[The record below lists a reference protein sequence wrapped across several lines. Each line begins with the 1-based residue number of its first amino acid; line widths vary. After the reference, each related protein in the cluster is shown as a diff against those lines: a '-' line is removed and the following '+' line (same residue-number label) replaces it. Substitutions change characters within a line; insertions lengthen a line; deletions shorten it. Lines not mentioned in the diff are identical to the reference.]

1 MQFLHDIMFVCLQP
15 IENTSIKSTKKQ
27 SIDLIFKANR
37 IRRVRIEG
45 FKKIIE
51 MSRTGDRAIDQK
63 SSIMRGNENTKVNG
77 NSELSHIR

>member
-1 MQFLHDIMFVCLQP
+1 MQFLHDIMFVCLRST
-15 IENTSIKSTKKQ
+15 ENTSTKKQ

-37 IRRVRIEG
+37 IRRVRIRG

>member
-1 MQFLHDIMFVCLQP
+1 MQFLHDIMFVYLQP

>member
-1 MQFLHDIMFVCLQP
+1 MQFLHIMFVCLQP

>member
-1 MQFLHDIMFVCLQP
+1 MQFLHDIMFVCLRP
-15 IENTSIKSTKKQ
+15 TENTSTKKQ

>member
-1 MQFLHDIMFVCLQP
+1 MFVCLQS

>member
-1 MQFLHDIMFVCLQP
+1 MFVCLRP
-15 IENTSIKSTKKQ
+15 TENTSTKKQ

-51 MSRTGDRAIDQK
+51 MSRTGDWAIDQK

>member
-1 MQFLHDIMFVCLQP
+1 MQFLHDIMFVCLRP
-15 IENTSIKSTKKQ
+15 TENTSTKKQ

-37 IRRVRIEG
+37 IRRVRIRG